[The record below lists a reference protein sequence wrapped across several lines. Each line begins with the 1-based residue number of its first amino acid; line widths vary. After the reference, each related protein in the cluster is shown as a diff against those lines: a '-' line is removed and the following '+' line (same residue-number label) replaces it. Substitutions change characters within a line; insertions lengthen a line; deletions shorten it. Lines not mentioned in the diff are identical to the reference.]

1 MGLVSMATAAFFM
14 INQRD
19 LKRMLAYSS
28 IEHMGILTI
37 GLGIGTPALFGTLLH
52 VIANGLTKGVLFL
65 SVGNIHRAFG
75 SKNIDQVRGALR
87 LIRSPAPC
95 FLSVFW
101 QFRLSSVCTFC
112 QYVFYS
118 QWCVRGREIYN
129 RRFVSDFPITGFH
142 RNGSTD
148 SQALQEVHLFQT
160 KKMIYRDTFAS
171 YLPII
176 GLLILVFLFGVYI
189 PSPLSELLNDAVSYL
204 GGQP

>member
-1 MGLVSMATAAFFM
+1 
-14 INQRD
+14 
-19 LKRMLAYSS
+19 
-28 IEHMGILTI
+28 MGILTI

-87 LIRSPAPC
+87 LMPVSGSLFLISFLAITGSPP
-95 FLSVFW
+95 FVP
-101 QFRLSSVCTFC
+101 
-112 QYVFYS
+112 
-118 QWCVRGREIYN
+118 
-129 RRFVSDFPITGFH
+129 FVSMFSILNGAFEAGKYTTAGLFLIFLLLVFIGMGAPILK
-142 RNGSTD
+142 
-148 SQALQEVHLFQT
+148 ALQGSSPVPNKE
-160 KKMIYRDTFAS
+160 KMIYRDTFAS

-189 PSPLSELLNDAVSYL
+189 PSPLSELLNDAVGYL